1 MDRSDITIIIP
12 AYNEEKGI
20 GNVISQLKKLN
31 GDYQLLVVDDG
42 STDNT
47 FDILKKSGVGVVHHK
62 CNKGYGAALKTGL
75 RNAQTS
81 VVLFIDADGQH
92 NTDDIERIAEH
103 IDEYDMVVGARTK
116 KSTVS
121 LLRRPGKKILS
132 ITANY
137 LSGHHIP
144 DLNSGFRAIKKDKAM
159 EFMHILPNTFSFT
172 TTITL
177 AFLKSG
183 YDVKYVPIQT
193 IDRVG
198 TSKIKPFRDGFRFI
212 MLIVRTIAL
221 FDPLKVFLPISIM
234 LFIAG
239 MLYGIYTILTTL
251 NISDTS
257 AILLT
262 AGVLTFLFG
271 LLADQISLI
280 RLGNR

>member
-1 MDRSDITIIIP
+1 MNKSDITIIIP

-20 GNVISQLKKLN
+20 GDVISQLKNLK

-42 STDNT
+42 STDKT
-47 FDILKKSGVGVVHHK
+47 FDIIKKSGVDVVRHK
-62 CNKGYGAALKTGL
+62 YNKGYGAALKTGL
-75 RNAQTS
+75 RNTKTS
-81 VVLFIDADGQH
+81 VVLYIDADGQH
-92 NTDDIERIAEH
+92 NPEDIDRIAEH

-137 LSGHHIP
+137 LSGHKIP

-159 EFMHILPNTFSFT
+159 EFIHILPNTFSFT

-177 AFLKSG
+177 AFLKTG
-183 YDVKYVPIQT
+183 YDVKYIPIQT
-193 IDRVG
+193 IDRIG

-212 MLIVRTIAL
+212 MLIVRTITL
-221 FDPLKVFLPISIM
+221 FDPLKVFLPVSGV
-234 LFIAG
+234 LFFSG
-239 MLYGIYTILTTL
+239 TLYLLHDFYLQ

-257 AILLT
+257 VLLITSSILI
-262 AGVLTFLFG
+262 FFFG
-271 LLADQISLI
+271 ILADQISSI
-280 RLGNR
+280 RRGN

>member
-1 MDRSDITIIIP
+1 MNKSDITIVIP

-20 GNVISQLKKLN
+20 ENVISQLKKIEGN
-31 GDYQLLVVDDG
+31 YQLLVVDDG
-42 STDNT
+42 STDDT
-47 FDILKKSGVGVVHHK
+47 LEIVKKSGVNVVHHK
-62 CNKGYGAALKTGL
+62 YNKGYGAALKTGL

-144 DLNSGFRAIKKDKAM
+144 DLNSGFRAIKTEKAM
-159 EFMHILPNTFSFT
+159 EFIHILPNTFSFT

-212 MLIVRTIAL
+212 MLIVRTITL
-221 FDPLKVFLPISIM
+221 FDPLKVFLPVSGV
-234 LFIAG
+234 LFFSGI
-239 MLYGIYTILTTL
+239 LYLLHDLLLY

-257 AILLT
+257 VLLIT
-262 AGVLTFLFG
+262 SSIIVFFFG
-271 LLADQISLI
+271 ILADQISSI
-280 RLGNR
+280 RRGN

>member
-1 MDRSDITIIIP
+1 MDKSDITIVIP

-20 GNVISQLKKLN
+20 ENVISQLKKIKA
-31 GDYQLLVVDDG
+31 DYQLLVVDDG
-42 STDNT
+42 STDDT
-47 FDILKKSGVGVVHHK
+47 LEIVKKTGVNVVHHK
-62 CNKGYGAALKTGL
+62 YNKGYGAALKTGL

-81 VVLFIDADGQH
+81 VVLYIDADGQH
-92 NTDDIERIAEH
+92 NTADIERIAEH
-103 IDEYDMVVGARTK
+103 MDEYDMVVGARNK

-212 MLIVRTIAL
+212 MLIVRTITL
-221 FDPLKVFLPISIM
+221 FDPLKVFLPVSGV
-234 LFIAG
+234 LFFSG
-239 MLYGIYTILTTL
+239 MLYLLHDLFLY

-257 AILLT
+257 VLLIT
-262 AGVLTFLFG
+262 SSIIVFFFG
-271 LLADQISLI
+271 ILADQISSI
-280 RLGNR
+280 RRGN